1 MPPAPTHAPRSPLP
15 IIGIV
20 GGIGAGKS
28 QVARMLEEE
37 GCVVSYS
44 DQLAADAL
52 RDPAVQSTLRSW
64 WGDSIFT
71 VPAGT
76 PPGTQP
82 QPQPDRSRIAAIVF
96 ADPAQRARLEGLIH
110 PWIARARQRQFAEAP
125 PGTLAL
131 VIDAPLLIEAGLHT
145 QCTAVVFVDAPL
157 DVRQARVQATRGWG
171 PIELSRR
178 EAAQMPLD
186 QKRTFA
192 HHVLRND
199 GGSDALRAQVRQV
212 LGAVLAA
219 HAAGHR

>member
-1 MPPAPTHAPRSPLP
+1 MPPAPMHAPRSPLP

-28 QVARMLEEE
+28 QVARALEQE

-52 RDPAVQSTLRSW
+52 RDPAVQTTLRSW

-71 VPAGT
+71 IPAGA
-76 PPGTQP
+76 PPGT

-96 ADPAQRARLEGLIH
+96 AHPAQRARLEGLIH
-110 PWIARARQRQFAEAP
+110 PWIARVRQRQFAQAP

-131 VIDAPLLIEAGLHT
+131 VIDAPLLIEAGLHRE
-145 QCTAVVFVDAPL
+145 CTAVIYVDAPQST
-157 DVRQARVQATRGWG
+157 RQARVQATRGWG
-171 PIELSRR
+171 PEELSRR

-186 QKRTFA
+186 LKRTFA